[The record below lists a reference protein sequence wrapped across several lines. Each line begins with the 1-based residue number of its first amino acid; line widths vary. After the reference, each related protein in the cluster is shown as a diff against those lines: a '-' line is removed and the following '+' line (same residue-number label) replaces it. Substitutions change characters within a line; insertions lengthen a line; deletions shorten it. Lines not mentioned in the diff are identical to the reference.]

1 MDKCNFILIIII
13 ITNIFYYCNS
23 LLFIDNEC
31 DVVHDIVILVLLRI
45 WYAVKQTQRN
55 IDHWVGGEG
64 GGGEG
69 GGLTGVLMIFIPY
82 MYDAARRRIEALR
95 NVDQYLKQNEG
106 SMCCLLRLQTMF
118 SKHPCF
124 HRTQCLSQLLFLLH
138 YEMI

>member
-1 MDKCNFILIIII
+1 
-13 ITNIFYYCNS
+13 
-23 LLFIDNEC
+23 
-31 DVVHDIVILVLLRI
+31 
-45 WYAVKQTQRN
+45 
-55 IDHWVGGEG
+55 
-64 GGGEG
+64 
-69 GGLTGVLMIFIPY
+69 

-138 YEMI
+138 YEMIWECCVLLFARMIVLVIFLNFEFVFFLNK